1 MSYSKAEGYQ
11 AVYDNEIMTKN
22 HSLGSFFDKVLRL
35 AKPRFGVIRI

>member
-22 HSLGSFFDKVLRL
+22 HSLASFFDKVLVL
-35 AKPRFGVIRI
+35 AQPRFRVIRS